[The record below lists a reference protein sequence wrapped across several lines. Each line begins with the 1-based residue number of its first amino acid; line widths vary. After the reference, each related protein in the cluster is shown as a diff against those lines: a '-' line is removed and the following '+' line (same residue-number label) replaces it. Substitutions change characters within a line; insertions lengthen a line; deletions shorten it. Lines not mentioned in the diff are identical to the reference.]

1 MGQDLAS
8 KLLGTI
14 DKALDR
20 KTYQELHW
28 EGTFDEYLRII
39 AENPRAVRN
48 AGFSSPEV
56 LFTATGKLEKEGE
69 RLALRV
75 PGLRHVFF
83 LEGGASFAELKAA
96 TTVLNKTI
104 RVSGKLHGS
113 HGDRPPG
120 MTVELFESAG
130 DGP

>member
-1 MGQDLAS
+1 VKVDLEQGVAVIHPAKS
-8 KLLGTI
+8 
-14 DKALDR
+14 R
-20 KTYQELHW
+20 
-28 EGTFDEYLRII
+28 TFDP
-39 AENPRAVRN
+39 AEIPRAVRN